1 MKAAILSSLRSPRL
15 RKRKKQHYEHFPMA
29 WGERK
34 RELSAQRH
42 QKKLKLQLPLQFDQV
57 ELVQGILLAM

>member
-1 MKAAILSSLRSPRL
+1 
-15 RKRKKQHYEHFPMA
+15 MA
-29 WGERK
+29 WGELT

-42 QKKLKLQLPLQFDQV
+42 QKKLKLPLPLQFDQG